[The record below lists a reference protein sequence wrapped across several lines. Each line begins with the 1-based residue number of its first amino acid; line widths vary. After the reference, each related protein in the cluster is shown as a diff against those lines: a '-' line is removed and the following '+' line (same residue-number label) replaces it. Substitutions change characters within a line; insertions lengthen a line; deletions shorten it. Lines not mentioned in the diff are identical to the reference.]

1 MTMPKSGQ
9 WAELCQPGGHWLPF
23 LITHVH
29 DADTVS
35 GVAFSGQPSRA
46 GWHRPVADFAH
57 VTRGESNRQWRE
69 IEAEA
74 APAEAPAE
82 EAPEADDLTVISRLG
97 EATANW
103 LATHD
108 IDSFAA
114 LAAIDDEDIEVLAD
128 DADAPS
134 GVTEDRLREWREDAA
149 KRAA

>member
-46 GWHRPVADFAH
+46 GWHRPTADFAH
-57 VTRGESNRQWRE
+57 VTRGEANRQWRE
-69 IEAEA
+69 VAAEA
-74 APAEAPAE
+74 APAEA
-82 EAPEADDLTVISRLG
+82 DDLTVIPRLG
-97 EATANW
+97 AKAAEW